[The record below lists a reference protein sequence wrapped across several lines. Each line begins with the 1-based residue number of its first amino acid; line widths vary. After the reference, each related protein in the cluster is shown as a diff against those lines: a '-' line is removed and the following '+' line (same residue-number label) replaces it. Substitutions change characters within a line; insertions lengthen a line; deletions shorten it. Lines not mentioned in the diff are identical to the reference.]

1 MKQNPYPMVSP
12 QTSLQPH
19 ASLSRRHFLRGLGA
33 CLALPA
39 FESLRPYGL
48 QAGATAVEPA
58 LGVTS
63 TGAPLR
69 MAYVYFPNGAHQE
82 YWWPKGEGAEF
93 TLGRTMQ
100 PLEALK
106 RKIQVISG
114 LDHLNATAGDDGA
127 GDHARAN
134 GTFLTGVRVRK
145 TAGADIQAGVSI
157 DQVVAE
163 QIGHLTRFPSL
174 ELSCDSVR
182 KSGNCDSGYSC
193 AYQYNLAWRSPSM
206 PLAPEPNPRLV
217 FERLFGGGSAGE
229 RRQNLQIRQAQQR
242 SILDFVMEDA
252 HVLQGQL
259 ASRDRQKLDEYLDSV
274 RDIETRIE
282 RAERFGAAPDPGV
295 ESPAGIPPS
304 FEEHMRLMYRML
316 VLAFQTDSTR
326 VATFLL
332 AHDGSNRPFGDIG
345 IPEGHHYLS
354 HHGNRQE
361 MMEKIGDI
369 DLWYMRQF
377 AWFLEQLDQTK
388 DVDGNS
394 LLHNSMI
401 VYGCGNADGNR
412 HTHHNL
418 PIILAGGGG
427 GALKPGRY
435 LKLSSRPATNLFLGM
450 ADHLGVQGLQRFGD
464 STDRLTVI

>member
-1 MKQNPYPMVSP
+1 MKQNPHPMVSP
-12 QTSLQPH
+12 PNSLQPH
-19 ASLSRRHFLRGLGA
+19 ASLTRRRFLRGLGA

-282 RAERFGAAPDPGV
+282 RAERFGDAPDPGV

-304 FEEHMRLMYRML
+304 FEDHMRLMYRML

-332 AHDGSNRPFGDIG
+332 AHDGSNRPFADIG

-377 AWFLEQLDQTK
+377 AWFLEQLEQTK

-412 HTHHNL
+412 HTQHNL